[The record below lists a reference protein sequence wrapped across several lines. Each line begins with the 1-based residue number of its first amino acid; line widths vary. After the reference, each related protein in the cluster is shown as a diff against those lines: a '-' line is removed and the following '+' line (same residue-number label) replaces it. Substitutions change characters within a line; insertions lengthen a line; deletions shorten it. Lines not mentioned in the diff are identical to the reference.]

1 MMGRKTYDVGP
12 DLPTGDG
19 VHGDHGCGIREMTMA
34 RRTAESHAM
43 GWRMKFVVGVPV
55 RRSCQPYH
63 LLGVTISYRGIPSA
77 HFCPR
82 YHSII
87 FSIIAFIQKMG
98 GTTSKEASQNESNLK
113 SPPASLTAITEDPNA
128 RHVQEKREKLPSD
141 LQKLVDNEDSFLD
154 QLYEGTYV
162 LLAYISP
169 NLLRFS
175 AFHQL

>member
-1 MMGRKTYDVGP
+1 
-12 DLPTGDG
+12 
-19 VHGDHGCGIREMTMA
+19 
-34 RRTAESHAM
+34 
-43 GWRMKFVVGVPV
+43 
-55 RRSCQPYH
+55 
-63 LLGVTISYRGIPSA
+63 
-77 HFCPR
+77 
-82 YHSII
+82 
-87 FSIIAFIQKMG
+87 MG